1 MVNLSQGID
10 KLLKGQSKLSLEI
23 KKVQKLQ
30 HRQLVCISDV
40 ICRRGTDS
48 VIIARYLGN
57 PGSPKTS

>member
-40 ICRRGTDS
+40 IKAVVLIPT
-48 VIIARYLGN
+48 
-57 PGSPKTS
+57 